1 MKKIGLTVVVL
12 CVSLFLLACTPKET
26 LKIFMPG
33 EYITEDLVRSFEK
46 AYGVRVQIIT
56 FDSNESAIPQIEA
69 NSYDLV
75 IPSDYAI
82 EELVSKN
89 LLQEI
94 DYAKFESFSKDDFDA
109 GLMAVLDDLKEDGFD
124 LLKYG
129 VPYFYGNV
137 GILYDT
143 TKVNKTYLETEGW
156 NALANKS
163 YDVMF
168 YDSSR
173 DSFMIAIKALFGST
187 VSINTPTDAELA
199 QAEAWLIGAKGSKT
213 RFLTDEVFDRM
224 LKPADFAMAVVYSGD
239 GVYLMSE
246 NDDLDYHVPHQG
258 TNVWVDGFVI
268 PKNAKQVEL
277 AYQFIDFFL
286 SFDVAYENAVNIAY
300 TSPRNDV
307 IEAIIEEGEYEE
319 SSYVVTLTSNDEFF
333 RYDTQLKRK
342 IEEAWVRVRAS

>member
-1 MKKIGLTVVVL
+1 MKKIAMLIL
-12 CVSLFLLACTPKET
+12 IFLLPVILSACSPKET

-33 EYITEDLVRSFEK
+33 EYITEELVRDFEK
-46 AYGVRVQIIT
+46 EYGVRVQIIT
-56 FDSNESAIPQIEA
+56 FDSNESAIPQVEA

-94 DYAKFESFSKDDFDA
+94 DYTRFDQFSKADFDS
-109 GLMAVLDDLKEDGFD
+109 GLTEVLSELKTDGFD

-143 TKVNKTYLETEGW
+143 TQVSKSYLELEGW
-156 NALANKS
+156 NALANHQ

-173 DSFMIAIKALFGST
+173 DSFMIAIKALYGNS
-187 VSINTPTDAELA
+187 VSINRPTDLELSEAET
-199 QAEAWLIGAKGSKT
+199 WLTNAKGSKT
-213 RFLTDEVFDRM
+213 RYLTDEVFDRM

-258 TNVWVDGFVI
+258 TNVWVDAFVI
-268 PKNAKQVEL
+268 PKNAKQVDL
-277 AYQFIDFFL
+277 AYLFIDYFNSYDIGL
-286 SFDVAYENAVNIAY
+286 ENAINIGY
-300 TSPRNDV
+300 TSPRSDV
-307 IEAIIEEGEYEE
+307 ISTIITDGEYEE
-319 SSYVVTLTSNDEFF
+319 SSYVVTLTPNDEFF

>member
-1 MKKIGLTVVVL
+1 MKKRWILALLIIT
-12 CVSLFLLACTPKET
+12 SLLISACTPKDT

-33 EYITEDLVRSFEK
+33 EYITEDLVRDFERE
-46 AYGVRVQIIT
+46 YGVRVQIIT
-56 FDSNESAIPQIEA
+56 FDSNESAIPQVEA

-75 IPSDYAI
+75 VPSDYAI

-94 DYAKFESFSKDDFDA
+94 DYTRFEQFSKNDFEE
-109 GLMAVLDDLKEDGFD
+109 GLTTVLDELKTDGFD

-143 TKVNKTYLETEGW
+143 TKVSQSYLESEGW
-156 NALANKS
+156 NALANTS

-173 DSFMIAIKALFGST
+173 DSFMIAIKALFGNT
-187 VSINTPTDAELA
+187 VSINSPTDLELE
-199 QAEAWLIGAKGSKT
+199 QAENWLKNAKGSKT
-213 RFLTDEVFDRM
+213 QYLTDEVFDAM
-224 LKPADFAMAVVYSGD
+224 LKPAEFAMAVVYSGD

-246 NDDLDYHVPHQG
+246 NDDLDYHVPSQG
-258 TNVWVDGFVI
+258 TNVWVDAFVI
-268 PKNAKQVEL
+268 PNNAKEVDL
-277 AYQFIDFFL
+277 AYLFIDFFNSYDIAL
-286 SFDVAYENAVNIAY
+286 ENAINIGY
-300 TSPRNDV
+300 TSPREDV
-307 IEAIIEEGEYEE
+307 IETIIEEGEYEE
-319 SSYVVTLTSNDEFF
+319 SSYVVELTAFDEFF
-333 RYDTQLKRK
+333 RYDTNLKRK

>member
-1 MKKIGLTVVVL
+1 MRKIWIL
-12 CVSLFLLACTPKET
+12 SLFIITFAALSACTPKDT

-33 EYITEDLVRSFEK
+33 EYITEDLVRVFEK
-46 AYGVRVQIIT
+46 EYGVRVQIIT

-82 EELVSKN
+82 EELVSKD

-94 DYAKFESFSKDDFDA
+94 DYSRFEQFSQQDFDE
-109 GLMAVLDDLKEDGFD
+109 GLTSVLDDLKTDDFD

-137 GILYDT
+137 GILYDQ
-143 TKVNKTYLETEGW
+143 TKVNLSYLETEGW
-156 NALANKS
+156 NALANQM

-173 DSFMIAIKALFGST
+173 DSFMIAIKAVFGNT
-187 VSINTPTDAELA
+187 VSINSPTNLELQ
-199 QAEAWLIGAKGSKT
+199 QAESWLTEAKGPKT
-213 RFLTDEVFDRM
+213 QFLTDEVFDKM

-246 NDDLDYHVPHQG
+246 NDDLDYHVPTQG

-268 PKNAKQVEL
+268 PKNAKQVDL
-277 AYQFIDFFL
+277 AYLFIDFFNSYEIAL
-286 SFDVAYENAVNIAY
+286 ENAIEIGY
-300 TSPRNDV
+300 TSPRADV
-307 IEAIIEEGEYEE
+307 IQTIIDEGEYEA
-319 SSYVVTLTSNDEFF
+319 SSYVVQITSNDEFF
-333 RYDTQLKRK
+333 RYDTELKRK

>member
-1 MKKIGLTVVVL
+1 MKKIWMFAILIITPM
-12 CVSLFLLACTPKET
+12 LLSACTPKDT

-33 EYITEDLVRSFEK
+33 EYITEDLVRDFESE
-46 AYGVRVQIIT
+46 YGVRVQIIT

-82 EELVSKN
+82 EELVSKD

-94 DYAKFESFSKDDFDA
+94 DYTRFEQFSKNDFDS
-109 GLMAVLDDLKEDGFD
+109 GLTTVLDELKTDGFD

-143 TKVNKTYLETEGW
+143 TKVSSSYLETSGW
-156 NALANKS
+156 NALANQS

-173 DSFMIAIKALFGST
+173 DSFMIAIKALFGNT
-187 VSINTPTDAELA
+187 VSINSPTDTELA
-199 QAEAWLIGAKGSKT
+199 QAEAWLTSAKGSKT
-213 RFLTDEVFDRM
+213 EYLTDEVFDSM
-224 LKPADFAMAVVYSGD
+224 LKPAEFAMAVVYSGD

-246 NDDLDYHVPHQG
+246 NDDLDYHVPSQG
-258 TNVWVDGFVI
+258 TNVWVDAFVI
-268 PKNAKQVEL
+268 PSNAKQVDL
-277 AYQFIDFFL
+277 AYLFIDFFNSYEISL
-286 SFDVAYENAVNIAY
+286 ENAINIGY
-300 TSPRNDV
+300 TSPRADV
-307 IEAIIEEGEYEE
+307 IETIIEDGEYEE
-319 SSYVVTLTSNDEFF
+319 SSYVVILTENDEFF
-333 RYDTQLKRK
+333 RYDTILKRK